1 MSESFDEINKVLDS
15 GSKQEKIKILE
26 SLNDTSD
33 SKIINKIITLLDDP
47 EIEVR
52 GEVFSVLVL
61 NENNISESLIKNL
74 SSESKNVRGF
84 SVLVLANRKD
94 SDAIPSIINLTNDS
108 SSMVRSCA
116 LGALGYL
123 KAAQASKVIHNCL
136 SDSNLEVKKSA
147 IKAVI
152 DIGDK
157 IPPKEINEISKEKDE
172 EIEKLLVLAKQN

>member
-33 SKIINKIITLLDDP
+33 PKIINKIITLLDDP

-61 NENNISESLIKNL
+61 NENNISEFLVKNL

-123 KAAQASKVIHNCL
+123 KAVQASKVIHNCL

-172 EIEKLLVLAKQN
+172 ELEKLLVLAKQN

>member
-52 GEVFSVLVL
+52 GEVFCVLVL
-61 NENNISESLIKNL
+61 NENNISEFLIKNL